1 MQLIDVSG
9 RNVRARHSALGSC
22 TGRGHSTGG
31 EFWAALAR
39 THPHHFHEPE
49 DLWQTLMFGKDVCG
63 VVSARHLE
71 EEELLG
77 FDSLLQPEVG
87 GREVTHPA

>member
-9 RNVRARHSALGSC
+9 REVRARHSALCSC

-39 THPHHFHEPE
+39 TYPHHLHESE
-49 DLWQTLMFGKDVCG
+49 DLGQTLMLGKDVCG
-63 VVSARHLE
+63 VVFARHLE
-71 EEELLG
+71 EE
-77 FDSLLQPEVG
+77 
-87 GREVTHPA
+87 

>member
-9 RNVRARHSALGSC
+9 RKVRARHSALCSRA
-22 TGRGHSTGG
+22 GRGHSTGG

-39 THPHHFHEPE
+39 TYPHHFHESE
-49 DLWQTLMFGKDVCG
+49 DLGQTLMIGKNVCG
-63 VVSARHLE
+63 VVFARHLE
-71 EEELLG
+71 EEELLS
-77 FDSLLQPEVG
+77 FDALLQPKVG